1 METATGSRRTGN
13 GGLMQRNKIYA
24 VKTLA
29 LVAREL
35 NEDEVL
41 LDEITDQMDRED
53 GMIWVYGVGDQPI
66 IALSDDGVECLLEL
80 IAIHRDNQ
88 QPDNLRPST

>member
-1 METATGSRRTGN
+1 
-13 GGLMQRNKIYA
+13 MQRNKIRS

-35 NEDEVL
+35 SVCEAL
-41 LDEITDQMDRED
+41 LDEITDQMNPED
-53 GMIWVYGVGDQPI
+53 GMIWVYGADGDPV

-80 IAIHRDNQ
+80 IAIHSENQ
-88 QPDNLRPST
+88 EPYIPRPST

>member
-1 METATGSRRTGN
+1 
-13 GGLMQRNKIYA
+13 MQRNKIYA

-35 NEDEVL
+35 DEDEAL

-53 GMIWVYGVGDQPI
+53 GLIWVYGTDDLPV
-66 IALSDDGVECLLEL
+66 IALSNDGIDCLVELL
-80 IAIHRDNQ
+80 AIHRDDQKQNG
-88 QPDNLRPST
+88 LRPSS